1 MNQFMNIALV
11 VERHRIT
18 KSLSHNIQ
26 GKRGKKINMARF
38 GISDILNMK
47 SKAAAEGG
55 VNEYAEIWLSPYDV
69 KPSENNFY
77 SQEKIEELADSFLTV
92 GQQQPT
98 VLGRVEGEY
107 RIVSGHRRN
116 LANIMNIERGH
127 EKFQSVRYLYKDM
140 TPAMFDLSLIMGNAY
155 NRELTAWEKTQQAQ
169 KLKEALIRAKKED
182 GLEFPGR
189 LRDTIAELMNE
200 SPTNIARM
208 DSISHNA
215 APEIK
220 EEFANGNIGITAAYE
235 ASKLPQEKQ
244 KEIAEK
250 AKAGEDIRAKEIA
263 ARVSEK
269 MAEKAEEDKEKARK
283 KYEKQK
289 EETEREIAEAR
300 YKEKE
305 AEEKAAEAELASRDA
320 KVLQRWV
327 RENMAAEKEDDNV
340 PLDVSEM
347 DTPKEWWGKAEW
359 AAFFAGEIMRMADK
373 VKEDDLYLLQEI
385 VIRCQKGETKDEEE
399 GIPGQMDMSDYGI

>member
-289 EETEREIAEAR
+289 EETEKEIAEAK

-327 RENMAAEKEDDNV
+327 RENMAAGKKDDNV

-385 VIRCQKGETKDEEE
+385 VIRCQKGETGDEEGGDPRANGYE
-399 GIPGQMDMSDYGI
+399 